1 MRLLSASCLRLRA
14 AVTQATCQEPASPFK
29 KLIKCACNTF
39 ASPKIIELIVNNRI
53 LISYLVG

>member
-14 AVTQATCQEPASPFK
+14 AVTQATCQ
-29 KLIKCACNTF
+29 LIKCACNTF